1 MKDGLI
7 SGVGLDV
14 FIKEPYSGLLTTFDN
29 AILTPHISAYAK
41 EIRIK
46 MELESSKNLIKGL
59 LYEI

>member
-29 AILTPHISAYAK
+29 ALPPHISAYAK

-46 MELESSKNLIKGL
+46 MELESSKLN
-59 LYEI
+59 